1 MSFNYGLGGQEVPKD
16 ASEGIA
22 DIPMNR
28 TLMLEKLTGDDPI
41 KPQIVEG
48 LKNIDEVFANFKPQ
62 IEVEYTKEDGS
73 FQSEKL
79 NFATLGDFGAKGIT
93 NQSDFLKDLDLQ
105 KNEYAK
111 IIKQLK
117 SNKVLKSVLE
127 NPDSKAAFIQAL
139 QAMAQEID
147 EAK

>member
-1 MSFNYGLGGQEVPKD
+1 MFEYGIGGQEAPRD

-28 TLMLEKLTGDDPI
+28 TLMIEKLTADDAI
-41 KPQIVEG
+41 KPKIVEG
-48 LKNIDEVFANFKPQ
+48 LKTVDDVFANFKPNL
-62 IEVEYTKEDGS
+62 EVEFTKEDGS
-73 FQSEKL
+73 FQNEQL
-79 NFATLGDFGAKGIT
+79 NFANLGDFGSRGIT
-93 NQSDFLKDLDLQ
+93 NQSSFLKDLDQQ

-117 SNKVLKSVLE
+117 SNKVLKTVLD
-127 NPDSKAAFIQAL
+127 NPDTKASFIQAL

-147 EAK
+147 DAK

>member
-1 MSFNYGLGGQEVPKD
+1 MFNYGIGGQEVPRE

-28 TLMLEKLTGDDPI
+28 TLMLEKLTADDAI

-48 LKNIDEVFANFKPQ
+48 LKNIDDVFNNYKPQ
-62 IEVEYTKEDGS
+62 VEVEFTKEDGA

-79 NFATLGDFGAKGIT
+79 NFDNLGDFGAKGIT
-93 NQSDFLKDLDLQ
+93 NQSNFLKDLDMQ
-105 KNEYAK
+105 KGEYAK

-117 SNKVLKSVLE
+117 SNKVLKTVLD
-127 NPDSKAAFIQAL
+127 NPESKAAFIQAL

>member
-1 MSFNYGLGGQEVPKD
+1 MFNYGIGGQEVPRD

-22 DIPMNR
+22 DIPMNK
-28 TLMLEKLTGDDPI
+28 TLLIEKLTADDPLEPEI
-41 KPQIVEG
+41 KKELNTIEDVFNHYKPNVKVE
-48 LKNIDEVFANFKPQ
+48 FQ
-62 IEVEYTKEDGS
+62 KEDGT
-73 FQSEKL
+73 FQTEELRFSGM
-79 NFATLGDFGAKGIT
+79 GDFGVKGIS
-93 NQSDFLKDLDLQ
+93 NQSNFLKDLEMK

-117 SNKVLKSVLE
+117 SNKVLKTVLD

-147 EAK
+147 DAK